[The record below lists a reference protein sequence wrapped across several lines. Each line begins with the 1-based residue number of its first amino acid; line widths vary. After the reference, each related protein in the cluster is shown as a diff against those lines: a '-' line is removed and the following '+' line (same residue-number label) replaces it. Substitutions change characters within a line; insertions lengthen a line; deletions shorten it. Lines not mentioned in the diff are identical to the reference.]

1 MTIMHSEAETGDV
14 RADVIH
20 GDAAVIQ
27 NLEQHGS
34 SLECNIPDTPHYNCI
49 SLTTVLC
56 YRSRT
61 LRIFFIENLV
71 HG

>member
-20 GDAAVIQ
+20 RDPALIQ

-34 SLECNIPDTPHYNCI
+34 SLECNKYLTHHI
-49 SLTTVLC
+49 TTVFPSQWSCVTDL
-56 YRSRT
+56 RT
-61 LRIFFIENLV
+61 LRIFL
-71 HG
+71 